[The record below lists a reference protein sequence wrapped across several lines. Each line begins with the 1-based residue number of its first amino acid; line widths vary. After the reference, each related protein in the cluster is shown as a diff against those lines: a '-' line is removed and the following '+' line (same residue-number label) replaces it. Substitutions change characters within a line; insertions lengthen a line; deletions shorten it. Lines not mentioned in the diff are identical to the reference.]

1 MKNKKFEAIRIR
13 IMEEAYDLA
22 DRNDTEGYNAIKVMC
37 SDVKL
42 LLGDEMNENTVEDTE
57 ILKCERSELIDS
69 LSELLHVI
77 NMMAPKLTDTA
88 GYLRA
93 KNSLEKIS

>member
-1 MKNKKFEAIRIR
+1 MFRDL
-13 IMEEAYDLA
+13 EEARHYDRQ
-22 DRNDTEGYNAIKVMC
+22 DRDTTAHIM
-37 SDVKL
+37 
-42 LLGDEMNENTVEDTE
+42 GDKMNENTVEDTE

-69 LSELLHVI
+69 LIELLHVI
-77 NMMAPKLTDTA
+77 NMMAPKLKDTA